1 MRKFVFRMLAG
12 IVLLNVTMVVGA
24 LVARRRLPTY
34 GDQDSDTFALVAAMD
49 GVDFASRADAL
60 AAGSGTAVAGGI
72 EIDLT
77 EASLADTATLVL
89 TAVMGGID
97 VVVPQEWRVEMSSS
111 VFMGGT
117 DNLTDPD
124 ATADDAP
131 LLLVDA
137 RAYLGGIAVRPET
150 ASDQ

>member
-1 MRKFVFRMLAG
+1 MLAG

-72 EIDLT
+72 EIDL
-77 EASLADTATLVL
+77 SVGPVGFD
-89 TAVMGGID
+89 ID
-97 VVVPQEWRVEMSSS
+97 VIALWLQVNP
-111 VFMGGT
+111 GT
-117 DNLTDPD
+117 
-124 ATADDAP
+124 
-131 LLLVDA
+131 LL
-137 RAYLGGIAVRPET
+137 GIIPAVILFRRL
-150 ASDQ
+150 